1 MEQNIFYL
9 LSISV
14 GLLILQHAVL
24 GILFFKQKKLEK
36 DIMSLQKIIDDD
48 IADNSKDLVEVMSK
62 FMAYLEKEFDVNFT
76 NQKKLQEWL
85 EKNLETLTNN
95 TVKTN
100 ASIEQTQRFLGRMS
114 ESLGIVQRSN
124 LQDI

>member
-1 MEQNIFYL
+1 MKAL
-9 LSISV
+9 
-14 GLLILQHAVL
+14 
-24 GILFFKQKKLEK
+24 
-36 DIMSLQKIIDDD
+36 
-48 IADNSKDLVEVMSK
+48 
-62 FMAYLEKEFDVNFT
+62 
-76 NQKKLQEWL
+76 KKLQEWL

>member
-1 MEQNIFYL
+1 
-9 LSISV
+9 
-14 GLLILQHAVL
+14 
-24 GILFFKQKKLEK
+24 
-36 DIMSLQKIIDDD
+36 MSLQKIIDDD

-62 FMAYLEKEFDVNFT
+62 FMAYLEKEFDGNFT

-85 EKNLETLTNN
+85 EKNLETLTTN

>member
-14 GLLILQHAVL
+14 GLLILQHIVL

-36 DIMSLQKIIDDD
+36 DIASLQKIIDDD

>member
-1 MEQNIFYL
+1 
-9 LSISV
+9 
-14 GLLILQHAVL
+14 
-24 GILFFKQKKLEK
+24 
-36 DIMSLQKIIDDD
+36 
-48 IADNSKDLVEVMSK
+48 
-62 FMAYLEKEFDVNFT
+62 MAYLEKEFDGNFT

-85 EKNLETLTNN
+85 EKNLETLTTN

>member
-1 MEQNIFYL
+1 
-9 LSISV
+9 
-14 GLLILQHAVL
+14 
-24 GILFFKQKKLEK
+24 
-36 DIMSLQKIIDDD
+36 MSLQKIIDDD